1 MATVYDWAFC
11 DKDTGNIEYIMSVN
25 DTSTYTTG
33 GFYNGLRTIPVAHD
47 SDHVKLMN
55 ESYYDV
61 DDEIFKT
68 RLKQSTRY
76 YKWSANK
83 KWELDSTQLMSEFRE
98 ERNQKLGICDWTQG
112 SDSPLSDDKKAE
124 WATYRQALRDTTK
137 NLKEDFDT
145 PDGFAWPTA
154 PS

>member
-33 GFYNGLRTIPVAHD
+33 GFYNNLRTLPVEHD
-47 SDHVKLMN
+47 SDHVKLMD

-61 DDEIFKT
+61 NDEMFKT
-68 RLKQSTRY
+68 RLKQPTRFY
-76 YKWSANK
+76 TWTSNK
-83 KWELDSTQLMSEFRE
+83 RWELNSDQVMAEFRE
-98 ERNQKLGICDWTQG
+98 ERNQKLGMCDWTQG

-145 PDGFAWPTA
+145 PDGFGWPTA